1 MLNWVKTTTNRI
13 VNFTVP
19 PKRNFDD
26 FYEEA
31 KYILAYKT
39 CLFLIFA
46 LSVLSAM
53 LYFFYDPIYS
63 IMTLLGFLGVSIA
76 FFFIRKTGNF
86 KAFALGFNIFGGFLC
101 QLTLF
106 TIKDQPHLVDGI
118 WMIINIIFAFL
129 TIEKKWASLIAI
141 VHGLSYSFFFIVFY
155 NDQITLIKHLSY
167 EQLIATAFNVF
178 VCFFIIY
185 FLCQQYIKTNLYAQ
199 NQLKSAQEDLQ
210 IQYDII
216 RKQNIEKTVMLK
228 EIHHRVKN
236 NLQVIISLL
245 RLQSRELE
253 NEESIAK
260 FRDTTSRVLT
270 MSLIH
275 EKMYQ
280 SEELSRINLEEYFS
294 SLVSD
299 IMDSYQVEFSVNTSI
314 LCDISNMGM
323 KPIVPI
329 ALIFNELFSNSLKYA
344 FRNNPSDASIDIRLI
359 QEDADTFCLTY
370 SDNGQWIEA
379 DKKST
384 FGLELIETLTEQL
397 DGQMTFSS
405 SPFTLYSFRFKNSTD
420 D

>member
-1 MLNWVKTTTNRI
+1 MSNWVKTTIARI
-13 VNFTVP
+13 TNFTVP
-19 PKRNFDD
+19 PKRKFDD

-39 CLFLIFA
+39 CLFLTFA
-46 LSVLSAM
+46 LGLLTLM
-53 LYFFYDPIYS
+53 LYSFYGLLYA
-63 IMTLLGFLGVSIA
+63 IMCCLGFLAVTIA
-76 FFFIRKTGNF
+76 FVFIRKTGNF
-86 KAFALGFNIFGGFLC
+86 KAFALGFNLFAAFIC
-101 QLTLF
+101 QLTLYA
-106 TIKDQPHLVDGI
+106 IKDQPHLVDGI

-129 TIEKKWASLIAI
+129 TIEKKWASLITI
-141 VHGLSYSFFFIVFY
+141 FHGLSFSFFYITFY
-155 NDQITLIKHLSY
+155 NEQIILIK
-167 EQLIATAFNVF
+167 QLTTQQLFATGFNVF
-178 VCFFIIY
+178 ICFFIIY
-185 FLCQQYIKTNLYAQ
+185 FLCQQYIRTNIYAQ

-210 IQYDII
+210 VQYDII

-280 SEELSRINLEEYFS
+280 SEELSRINLEEYFN

-299 IMDSYQVEFSVNTSI
+299 IMDSYQVEFTVNTSI
-314 LCDISNMGM
+314 LCNISNMGM

-344 FRNNPSDASIDIRLI
+344 FQNDSSNASIDVRLI
-359 QEDADTFCLTY
+359 QEDIDTFCLTY
-370 SDNGQWIEA
+370 SDNGKWIDA

-397 DGQMTFSS
+397 DGKMTFSPT
-405 SPFTLYSFRFKNSTD
+405 PFTLYSFRFKNSTNN
-420 D
+420 